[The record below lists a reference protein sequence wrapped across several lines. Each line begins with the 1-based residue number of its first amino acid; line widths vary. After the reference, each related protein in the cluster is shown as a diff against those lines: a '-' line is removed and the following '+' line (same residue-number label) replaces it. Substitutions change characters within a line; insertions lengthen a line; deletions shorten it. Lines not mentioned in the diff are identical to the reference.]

1 MNDAHQPEEISINDR
16 ALNKLIRTI
25 TLSHGNFSLILARCN
40 YGSLRNRV
48 VQQLKSQCPTPIH
61 ELHLPASTKTL
72 YTTIQAE
79 LGQLQAEAL
88 MIFGLEQVSAI
99 DQVLISTNQVR
110 DEFRKQFL
118 FPIIL
123 WVNDNTL
130 KRIIQLMPDFK
141 SWTGNAIKFEITPTE
156 LSKSLKQPIDDLYES
171 LFDVG
176 EGKFLQLGSL
186 HPQGNDLSGE
196 LQTALLDLSEGEDR
210 LRANLHFWVGR
221 EADLRGYKE
230 EAKADYE
237 KSVAFWLAQSDSP
250 DGLSFE
256 DWERYGCVLF
266 HLGLWWRQYATQHRA
281 EYDVACLEAK
291 NFYQQSLAAFDHTN
305 RPELVAKFINALGE
319 ILTRIGAWD
328 ELASVAQRAV
338 LLHQS
343 YPEPIRL
350 AFAYGLLAEVAL
362 HKKDWLTV
370 KRQAELALQTNEL
383 PSSSTVNWTENSAQ
397 LKSLYLYLLSQSQQ
411 NLKQYEQAIA
421 NLETAKARFHPEFDP
436 TIYIRILEALR
447 SLYFDQGQY
456 LHAFESKQ
464 EQRSIE
470 QQFGLRA
477 FVGAGRLQ
485 PRRQVINPG
494 LAANDVNAAE
504 SQEITASGRG
514 IDVNRLLERIS
525 RNDHKLT
532 VIYGQSGVGKS
543 SLVQAGL
550 VPALKQRSIDAR
562 DVVPVLLQVY
572 TDWVQNLSDR
582 LAESLQEVHGL
593 SLPLFLD
600 SMAMFVAEIRKSGDK
615 NLLTVLIFDQFEEFF
630 FAYKDPSQRKP
641 FFEFLRDCLNI
652 PYVKVI
658 LSLREDYLHY
668 LLECNRLTHLA
679 IIENNILDKKILY
692 YLGNFSPEDG
702 KTVIQSLTNAC
713 QYSLEST
720 LIDELV
726 RDLAGDLNEVR
737 PIELQVVGAQMQTE
751 QVTTLAKYLT
761 DGPKERFVGRFLEEV
776 LTDCGTNNEQF
787 AKIILYLLT
796 DDNLTRPLKTRSEL
810 EADLAIESE
819 RLNLILNI
827 LVKSGLVFQV
837 PGFPADRY
845 QLVHDYLVPF
855 VRQQQA
861 AGLVAELEKERE
873 QRKLTEEKL
882 NQALKQQLKTA
893 RRGIF
898 TLLGLTVAIGGFAIV
913 AIVAGINLYI
923 ANQVAES
930 SKNTGL
936 DKLVSA
942 IKAGK
947 TLKALPV
954 AIREISFPAF
964 VEINDA
970 IANLREQNRLEGHKG
985 AVNQVVFSDDGMLLA
1000 SIGEDKTAKVWRVA
1014 DGKLLQ
1020 TIEGS
1025 QGKKITS
1032 VGFSSDGQKI
1042 AIGLEREVKVWTV
1055 GGEQLHIFP
1064 TEGIV
1069 GSISFSPDNG
1079 TIATSVGGE
1088 VIFWNLSTDTKAYSY
1103 KNDKGDAE
1111 ITSVSFSPNGEM
1123 IGIAD
1128 NDDNVRILNLKDKKI
1143 LYTIN
1148 NYGTIGIRFEQKML
1162 VLTNK
1167 DRSVKY
1173 YNFDGTLVKNVRGYS
1188 YRPITTAALSP
1199 DGKLLATA
1207 TKEDYEIS
1215 LISTESQ
1222 QFIPSISG
1230 HKDIINSLSFSP
1242 DGKTL
1247 ASAGKDST
1255 IRLWNVDVKSQLS
1268 EGTGIKKIQF
1278 GSDNQTI
1285 ATVTSDGAVQLFD
1298 RQFKPIQ
1305 TSKVKVDSSIFS
1317 FSPDAQKFVAN
1328 STDDVI
1334 KIWNVGGQ
1342 EISLKGHPNG
1352 IDSIN
1357 ISPNGKTVV
1366 SIGEDYTLKFWRNN
1380 GTLIKPPAQL
1390 GSKISSL
1397 IFSPNS
1403 NLLALKERN
1412 KVQLWFRDGTHLGDL
1427 SGHINQIDNLS
1438 FSPDSK
1444 LIATRGD
1451 DNLINLWSMDG
1462 ALIKILRGHN
1472 DEISGV
1478 AFSPDSQ
1485 MIASFSQPSFYGTGE
1500 VKLWDRDGNLI
1511 NTFNGYSIREIR
1523 FSPDNETIA
1532 AIGRDGVIQLWDIT
1546 GKPIASLP
1554 YKGAVTDLSFS
1565 PNGELIASASDDKLI
1580 RLWHR
1585 SGELIQTLRGH
1596 SSKVTQVKF
1605 NPVEGQT
1612 IASASNDGMVQL
1624 WKRDGTK
1631 LKILQ
1636 PADGKF
1642 DSDKDFSEN
1651 SIQFSDDGKAIIYK
1665 RSVNLNGTNR
1675 WQVLAPKIW
1684 SNDGNPL
1691 ENPQGQPDFDLVTS
1705 SSDGK
1710 IFAWVERDK
1719 ALKILDLK
1727 GSPPILFSGHQAKVN
1742 SASFSRD
1749 GKVLA
1754 TASDDK
1760 TVMLWNTL
1768 DGRLLKKFDHN
1779 IKVIQVSFSPVDN
1792 ILASVGDDKTV
1803 KFWDLE
1809 GQVKSPLSDTDK
1821 IIRIQ
1826 FSPDGKILGLFTQ
1839 DSNFVMSQMS
1849 NGTKSGMFEGA
1860 YTTALN
1866 RDSSILA
1873 TAFGNNSIRFFLR
1886 PRLFDPI
1893 IVFPFRD
1900 KLTDMQFSPDGK
1912 LMTLTT
1918 SENKPMIVD
1927 FDLDRLL
1934 LKACNLSRNYLQNN
1948 QNLKKESDRRLCD
1961 DIK

>member
-692 YLGNFSPEDG
+692 YL
-702 KTVIQSLTNAC
+702 T
-713 QYSLEST
+713 
-720 LIDELV
+720 
-726 RDLAGDLNEVR
+726 
-737 PIELQVVGAQMQTE
+737 
-751 QVTTLAKYLT
+751 
-761 DGPKERFVGRFLEEV
+761 
-776 LTDCGTNNEQF
+776 
-787 AKIILYLLT
+787 
-796 DDNLTRPLKTRSEL
+796 
-810 EADLAIESE
+810 
-819 RLNLILNI
+819 
-827 LVKSGLVFQV
+827 
-837 PGFPADRY
+837 
-845 QLVHDYLVPF
+845 
-855 VRQQQA
+855 
-861 AGLVAELEKERE
+861 
-873 QRKLTEEKL
+873 
-882 NQALKQQLKTA
+882 
-893 RRGIF
+893 
-898 TLLGLTVAIGGFAIV
+898 
-913 AIVAGINLYI
+913 
-923 ANQVAES
+923 
-930 SKNTGL
+930 
-936 DKLVSA
+936 
-942 IKAGK
+942 
-947 TLKALPV
+947 
-954 AIREISFPAF
+954 
-964 VEINDA
+964 
-970 IANLREQNRLEGHKG
+970 
-985 AVNQVVFSDDGMLLA
+985 
-1000 SIGEDKTAKVWRVA
+1000 
-1014 DGKLLQ
+1014 
-1020 TIEGS
+1020 
-1025 QGKKITS
+1025 
-1032 VGFSSDGQKI
+1032 
-1042 AIGLEREVKVWTV
+1042 
-1055 GGEQLHIFP
+1055 
-1064 TEGIV
+1064 
-1069 GSISFSPDNG
+1069 
-1079 TIATSVGGE
+1079 
-1088 VIFWNLSTDTKAYSY
+1088 
-1103 KNDKGDAE
+1103 
-1111 ITSVSFSPNGEM
+1111 
-1123 IGIAD
+1123 
-1128 NDDNVRILNLKDKKI
+1128 
-1143 LYTIN
+1143 
-1148 NYGTIGIRFEQKML
+1148 
-1162 VLTNK
+1162 
-1167 DRSVKY
+1167 
-1173 YNFDGTLVKNVRGYS
+1173 
-1188 YRPITTAALSP
+1188 
-1199 DGKLLATA
+1199 
-1207 TKEDYEIS
+1207 
-1215 LISTESQ
+1215 
-1222 QFIPSISG
+1222 
-1230 HKDIINSLSFSP
+1230 
-1242 DGKTL
+1242 
-1247 ASAGKDST
+1247 
-1255 IRLWNVDVKSQLS
+1255 
-1268 EGTGIKKIQF
+1268 
-1278 GSDNQTI
+1278 
-1285 ATVTSDGAVQLFD
+1285 
-1298 RQFKPIQ
+1298 
-1305 TSKVKVDSSIFS
+1305 
-1317 FSPDAQKFVAN
+1317 
-1328 STDDVI
+1328 
-1334 KIWNVGGQ
+1334 
-1342 EISLKGHPNG
+1342 
-1352 IDSIN
+1352 
-1357 ISPNGKTVV
+1357 
-1366 SIGEDYTLKFWRNN
+1366 
-1380 GTLIKPPAQL
+1380 
-1390 GSKISSL
+1390 
-1397 IFSPNS
+1397 
-1403 NLLALKERN
+1403 
-1412 KVQLWFRDGTHLGDL
+1412 
-1427 SGHINQIDNLS
+1427 
-1438 FSPDSK
+1438 
-1444 LIATRGD
+1444 
-1451 DNLINLWSMDG
+1451 
-1462 ALIKILRGHN
+1462 
-1472 DEISGV
+1472 
-1478 AFSPDSQ
+1478 
-1485 MIASFSQPSFYGTGE
+1485 
-1500 VKLWDRDGNLI
+1500 
-1511 NTFNGYSIREIR
+1511 
-1523 FSPDNETIA
+1523 
-1532 AIGRDGVIQLWDIT
+1532 
-1546 GKPIASLP
+1546 
-1554 YKGAVTDLSFS
+1554 
-1565 PNGELIASASDDKLI
+1565 
-1580 RLWHR
+1580 
-1585 SGELIQTLRGH
+1585 
-1596 SSKVTQVKF
+1596 
-1605 NPVEGQT
+1605 
-1612 IASASNDGMVQL
+1612 
-1624 WKRDGTK
+1624 
-1631 LKILQ
+1631 
-1636 PADGKF
+1636 
-1642 DSDKDFSEN
+1642 
-1651 SIQFSDDGKAIIYK
+1651 
-1665 RSVNLNGTNR
+1665 
-1675 WQVLAPKIW
+1675 
-1684 SNDGNPL
+1684 
-1691 ENPQGQPDFDLVTS
+1691 
-1705 SSDGK
+1705 
-1710 IFAWVERDK
+1710 
-1719 ALKILDLK
+1719 
-1727 GSPPILFSGHQAKVN
+1727 
-1742 SASFSRD
+1742 
-1749 GKVLA
+1749 
-1754 TASDDK
+1754 
-1760 TVMLWNTL
+1760 
-1768 DGRLLKKFDHN
+1768 
-1779 IKVIQVSFSPVDN
+1779 
-1792 ILASVGDDKTV
+1792 
-1803 KFWDLE
+1803 
-1809 GQVKSPLSDTDK
+1809 
-1821 IIRIQ
+1821 
-1826 FSPDGKILGLFTQ
+1826 
-1839 DSNFVMSQMS
+1839 
-1849 NGTKSGMFEGA
+1849 
-1860 YTTALN
+1860 
-1866 RDSSILA
+1866 
-1873 TAFGNNSIRFFLR
+1873 
-1886 PRLFDPI
+1886 
-1893 IVFPFRD
+1893 
-1900 KLTDMQFSPDGK
+1900 
-1912 LMTLTT
+1912 
-1918 SENKPMIVD
+1918 
-1927 FDLDRLL
+1927 
-1934 LKACNLSRNYLQNN
+1934 
-1948 QNLKKESDRRLCD
+1948 
-1961 DIK
+1961 